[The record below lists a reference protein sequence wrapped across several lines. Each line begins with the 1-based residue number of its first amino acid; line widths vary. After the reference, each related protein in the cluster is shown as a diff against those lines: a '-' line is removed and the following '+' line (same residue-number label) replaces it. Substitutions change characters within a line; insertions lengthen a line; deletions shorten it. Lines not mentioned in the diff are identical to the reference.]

1 MAQPVSEASP
11 SWLTTTVDDG
21 HISLRLKHGI
31 HTIFMFADAQ
41 APMSEITKELLELL
55 SERYPE
61 GLTTVVSP
69 LKTMTIPA
77 NPKLAY
83 GVLNVPNDP
92 SRGWKR
98 IKTGEDESSTPTA
111 CGLKN
116 NSIVAFRF
124 VSDLEDEDVLF
135 EVEWPKDD
143 DEMYD
148 QAG

>member
-41 APMSEITKELLELL
+41 APMSEITKELLDLL

-69 LKTMTIPA
+69 LKTMAIPA

>member
-1 MAQPVSEASP
+1 M
-11 SWLTTTVDDG
+11 DDG

-69 LKTMTIPA
+69 LKTMAIPA

-92 SRGWKR
+92 SRGWKT

-124 VSDLEDEDVLF
+124 VSGLEDEDVLF

>member
-1 MAQPVSEASP
+1 MTP
-11 SWLTTTVDDG
+11 VDDG

-61 GLTTVVSP
+61 GLTTVASP
-69 LKTMTIPA
+69 LKTLTIPA

-98 IKTGEDESSTPTA
+98 IRTGEDESSTPTA

-116 NSIVAFRF
+116 NSIVAFSF
-124 VSDLEDEDVLF
+124 VSGLQDEDVLF

>member
-1 MAQPVSEASP
+1 M
-11 SWLTTTVDDG
+11 DDG

-31 HTIFMFADAQ
+31 HTINIFADAQ
-41 APMSEITKELLELL
+41 APMSEVTKELLELL
-55 SERYPE
+55 GERYPE
-61 GLTTVVSP
+61 GLTTAIAP
-69 LKTMTIPA
+69 PKTMAIPS
-77 NPKLAY
+77 NLKVAY
-83 GVLNVPNDP
+83 GVLNVANDP

-98 IKTGEDESSTPTA
+98 VKRSEDESATPTA

-116 NSIVAFRF
+116 NSIVAFTF
-124 VSDLEDEDVLF
+124 VSNLEDEDVLF